1 MVCPLPAPVTAMIV
15 LRFYGRIMG
24 RCNRCSM
31 AALPFPHLSRFRL
44 LVPPLRLCCG
54 SGYAI
59 LLRVILYGQ
68 VFHSFCEQTPNLSHP
83 KRLCGSNIQGI
94 VETTTYA
101 RCYLSVSYLLRL
113 KCDIEN
119 LLNITQPEIL
129 KRESNA
135 LPCRE

>member
-1 MVCPLPAPVTAMIV
+1 MVCPLPAPLTAMIV

-24 RCNRCSM
+24 RCSRDSR

-44 LVPPLRLCCG
+44 LVPPLRSCCG
-54 SGYAI
+54 SVLTI

-113 KCDIEN
+113 KYVIAS
-119 LLNITQPEIL
+119 LLNIAHPMQLYNPNIE
-129 KRESNA
+129 
-135 LPCRE
+135 P